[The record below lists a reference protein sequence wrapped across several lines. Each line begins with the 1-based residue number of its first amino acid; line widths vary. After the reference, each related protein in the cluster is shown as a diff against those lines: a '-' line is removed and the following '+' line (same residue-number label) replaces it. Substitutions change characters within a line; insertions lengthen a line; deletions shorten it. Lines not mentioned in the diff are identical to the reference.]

1 MITFG
6 YCQIYLQCAIGFSE
20 IRKSLKTSCIAVI
33 YWNTAVL
40 KFLYILGKTLLL
52 YLKINMPLKMKLG
65 RLEALIRPRTYKEIF
80 QTKEQA
86 KNTFK
91 MTNSMNRTCIDRL
104 QI

>member
-1 MITFG
+1 LITFG

-52 YLKINMPLKMKLG
+52 YLKINIPLKMKLG
-65 RLEALIRPRTYKEIF
+65 CLEVQIRLRTYKDIY

-91 MTNSMNRTCIDRL
+91 MGNLMNKTRGDS
-104 QI
+104 